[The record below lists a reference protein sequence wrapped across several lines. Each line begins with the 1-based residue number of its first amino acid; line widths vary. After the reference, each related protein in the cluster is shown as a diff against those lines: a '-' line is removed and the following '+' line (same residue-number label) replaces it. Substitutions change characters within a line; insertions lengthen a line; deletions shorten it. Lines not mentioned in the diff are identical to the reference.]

1 MATATIL
8 LLFVISLVGAVPSNE
23 EVELDE
29 STLWSNLT
37 PLQLAAMEGRVEE
50 VKTILQE
57 KRESV
62 NGVNGTSP
70 LHWAAL
76 RGHVAVIRELL
87 KFGADI
93 RSLDH
98 YNNTALHMA
107 AVSGSPDAVQE
118 LILAKVEIDAQNS
131 MNNTALHLAVDRQ
144 DFEVVKKLLRFGALT
159 NITDHEG
166 RAPLD
171 LATEKRSLAIMTLLY
186 SSGAKAIKYN
196 KMNTTPKPTVAT
208 STTKPTF
215 SITTTKPTL
224 ASTTKK
230 PTLATTTTKPKIQPP
245 KATRRP
251 EMRRLT
257 EKERR
262 MHEAAKYGDYKRIV
276 DLCAE
281 GVDPNVA
288 DIDNNGYTPLHLS
301 ALAKNRF
308 PLLALARCSANLN
321 VKDFDGNTPL
331 HITFIED
338 HIWTADMLLLLGADP
353 NIKNNEGKLPQD
365 LVTSDKKS
373 GLKEFFNPKYM
384 KWISDVRP
392 LSDSEQ
398 RLLKDLNNAYYT
410 HIMDYCK
417 EGIDVHVK
425 DVNHNQYTMLHYA
438 VSIKS
443 NVLETIQVLLR
454 CGADINARD
463 ADGNTPLHLAISGK
477 FGESQSALLLNGAD
491 PYIANG
497 TGKTAYQML
506 KESSPEEVDRLQW
519 YMNSMLV

>member
-29 STLWSNLT
+29 NTLWSNLT

-62 NGVNGTSP
+62 NGVNGISP

-76 RGHVAVIRELL
+76 RGHVAVIHELL
-87 KFGADI
+87 KFGADV

-131 MNNTALHLAVDRQ
+131 INNTALHLAVDKQ

-171 LATEKRSLAIMTLLY
+171 LATEIRSLAIITLLH
-186 SSGAKAIKYN
+186 SSGAKKIKYD
-196 KMNTTPKPTVAT
+196 KI
-208 STTKPTF
+208 S
-215 SITTTKPTL
+215 TTTKP
-224 ASTTKK
+224 
-230 PTLATTTTKPKIQPP
+230 PKVHPP

-251 EMRRLT
+251 ETRKLT

-262 MHEAAKYGDYKRIV
+262 IHEAAKEGDYKRIV

-288 DIDNNGYTPLHLS
+288 DIDNNGYTPLHLA

-331 HITFIED
+331 HITVIKD
-338 HIWTADMLLLLGADP
+338 HFWTADMLLLLGADP

-365 LVTSDKKS
+365 LVASDKKG
-373 GLKEFFNPKYM
+373 GLEDTFDSKYM
-384 KWISDVRP
+384 EWISDVRP

-398 RLLKDLNNAYYT
+398 KLLKHVNNAQYMY
-410 HIMDYCK
+410 IMDSCK
-417 EGIDVHVK
+417 DGVDIHVK

-438 VSIKS
+438 VSLKF
-443 NVLETIQVLLR
+443 NLLETIQVLLR
-454 CGADINARD
+454 CGANINARD
-463 ADGNTPLHLAISGK
+463 ADGNTPLHLAVLGK
-477 FGESQSALLLNGAD
+477 FGGSQSALLLNGAD

-497 TGKTAYQML
+497 AGQTAYQML
-506 KESSPEEVDRLQW
+506 KESSPKELDRLQW